1 MPVREVVSRMTS
13 KPTIGLT
20 GGIASGKS
28 VVSRVLEG
36 LGVGVVDADRL
47 AREVV
52 VPGSEGLTEVV
63 RTFGE
68 GVLAPDGSLDRDK
81 LGAIVFADE
90 QARKALQA
98 ITHPRIGRLSAE
110 RIAALQQ
117 GPSPYVVYDAPLLVE
132 VGAHRGFAA
141 LIVVAAS
148 EATQAKRLAA
158 RDGLSEA
165 ECKQRIAA
173 QLPLARKVEVADYV
187 IDNDGTLAEL
197 ELRTRAVHAQ
207 ILERF
212 ALGARAPG

>member
-1 MPVREVVSRMTS
+1 MTS

-28 VVSRVLEG
+28 VVSRVLEQ

-63 RTFGE
+63 RTFGA
-68 GVLAPDGSLDRDK
+68 GVLAADGSLDREK
-81 LGAIVFADE
+81 LGAIVFGDE
-90 QARKALQA
+90 QKRKALQA

-110 RIAALQQ
+110 RIAALQR

-132 VGAHRGFAA
+132 VGAHKGLAA

-148 EATQAKRLAA
+148 EANQVARLAA

-165 ECKQRIAA
+165 ECRQRIAA

-197 ELRTRAVHAQ
+197 EQRTRAVHAQ

-212 ALGARAPG
+212 ALDGREPG

>member
-1 MPVREVVSRMTS
+1 MSN

-28 VVSRVLEG
+28 TVSRLLEG

-52 VPGSEGLTEVV
+52 VKGSEGLREIISA
-63 RTFGE
+63 FGA
-68 GVLAPDGSLDRDK
+68 GVLADDRTLDRDK
-81 LGAIVFADE
+81 LGAIVFADQ
-90 QARKALQA
+90 QARARLQA
-98 ITHPRIGRLSAE
+98 ITHPRIAALSAQ
-110 RIAALQQ
+110 RIAALLA
-117 GPSPYVVYDAPLLVE
+117 GPAPYVVYDAPLLVE
-132 VGAHRGFAA
+132 VGAHKGFAA

-148 EATQAKRLAA
+148 EATQVARL
-158 RDGLSEA
+158 RTREGLTES

-187 IDNDGTLAEL
+187 IDNDGTLAQL
-197 ELRTRAVHAQ
+197 EERTRAVHAS

-212 ALGARAPG
+212 GLGTPDHE